1 MLTEDEMWSAVQNC
15 DDRFDGVF
23 YYAVVTTGI
32 FCRPSCKSRK
42 PVRGNTLFFVTPE
55 VAAVE
60 SYRPCKRCRP
70 DIPGYE
76 PTKIIA
82 EKARKQI
89 DQAFTEPGS
98 LPQLLGKLGVTQDHL
113 ALLFKRQYGIT
124 LHEYRSRLRVEKAGK
139 MLRETEAS
147 VATIVH
153 ECGFGSLSS
162 FYSLFKKYTGMTP
175 TAYRIVPGRKKSRE

>member
-1 MLTEDEMWSAVQNC
+1 
-15 DDRFDGVF
+15 
-23 YYAVVTTGI
+23 
-32 FCRPSCKSRK
+32 
-42 PVRGNTLFFVTPE
+42 
-55 VAAVE
+55 
-60 SYRPCKRCRP
+60 
-70 DIPGYE
+70 
-76 PTKIIA
+76 
-82 EKARKQI
+82 
-89 DQAFTEPGS
+89 DQACTEPGS

>member
-1 MLTEDEMWSAVQNC
+1 M
-15 DDRFDGVF
+15 
-23 YYAVVTTGI
+23 
-32 FCRPSCKSRK
+32 
-42 PVRGNTLFFVTPE
+42 
-55 VAAVE
+55 
-60 SYRPCKRCRP
+60 
-70 DIPGYE
+70 
-76 PTKIIA
+76 A

-89 DQAFTEPGS
+89 DQSFTEPGS

-139 MLRETEAS
+139 MLRETDAP
-147 VATIVH
+147 VAMIVH

-175 TAYRIVPGRKKSRE
+175 TAYRIGLNRKNSQE

>member
-42 PVRGNTLFFVTPE
+42 PVRDNTLFFATPE
-55 VAAVE
+55 AAVAG

-76 PTKIIA
+76 PAKIMA

-89 DQAFTEPGS
+89 DQSFTEPGS

-139 MLRETEAS
+139 MLRETDAP
-147 VATIVH
+147 VAMIVH

-175 TAYRIVPGRKKSRE
+175 TAYRIGLNRKNSQE